1 MYLDHYGF
9 TQLPF
14 NMAPDPAYLYFSEK
28 HKVGLSLLQYGL
40 SESVGGLTVIT
51 GAVGSGKTTL
61 LRKLLQQLDYGRLTV
76 GVINNTM
83 GLDNKLIHWVASAF
97 NLPYEGRDT
106 LVVLR
111 DFQRYLIGRYSQ
123 HRTTVL
129 IVDEAQNL
137 SHDAL
142 EELRLLTNINVGRD
156 QLLKIVLLGQPELLS
171 LLTQPRLSQIAQ
183 RVSVEYHLEPLTRS
197 ETHNYIHHRLQVA
210 GGSTEI
216 FTDMA
221 CDVVY
226 CLSGGIPR
234 LINTLCDYA
243 LIYGFARGV
252 PNVDFTA
259 VIESV
264 KGRRLGGLN
273 YQDRNNPAVKEV
285 SDLIASEHGIDLS
298 ELLQPSKT
306 VQIHSSRLHTH
317 HT

>member
-14 NMAPDPAYLYFSEK
+14 NMTPDPACLYLSEK

-106 LVVLR
+106 LVELR

-123 HRTTVL
+123 QRTTVL

-137 SHDAL
+137 SKDAL
-142 EELRLLTNINVGRD
+142 EELRLLTNINAGRD
-156 QLLKIVLLGQPELLS
+156 QLLKIVLLGQPELLA
-171 LLTQPRLSQIAQ
+171 LLSQPGLSQIAQ
-183 RVSVEYHLEPLTRS
+183 RVSVEYHLEPLTRDD
-197 ETHNYIHHRLQVA
+197 THKYIQHRLQVA
-210 GGSTEI
+210 GGKSDTL
-216 FTDMA
+216 TALA

-226 CLSGGIPR
+226 CLSGGVPR

-252 PNVDFTA
+252 NNIDLGEVL
-259 VIESV
+259 ESV
-264 KGRRLGGLN
+264 KGRRLGGIN
-273 YQDRNNPAVKEV
+273 YHDRDNTSVKEV
-285 SDLIASEHGIDLS
+285 RAMISSEHGIDLNQ
-298 ELLQPSKT
+298 LFPTKN
-306 VQIHSSRLHTH
+306 VA
-317 HT
+317 